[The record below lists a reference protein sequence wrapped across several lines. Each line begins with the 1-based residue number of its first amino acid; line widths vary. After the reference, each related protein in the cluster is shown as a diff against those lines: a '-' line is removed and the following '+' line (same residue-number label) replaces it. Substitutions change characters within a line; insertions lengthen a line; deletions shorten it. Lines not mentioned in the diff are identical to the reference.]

1 MYGNVFQTDF
11 SLKYE
16 LLLSVKSTFENINTS
31 YIPLPIHDCYLL
43 LYTSTLNISQVM
55 VSNQISMLLK
65 KGNTLS
71 LKNVSFN
78 HGHSIQNWMII
89 VASVLVAKEEQ
100 ILVQPQ
106 DDHFGNWGIC
116 LQYTF

>member
-1 MYGNVFQTDF
+1 
-11 SLKYE
+11 
-16 LLLSVKSTFENINTS
+16 
-31 YIPLPIHDCYLL
+31 
-43 LYTSTLNISQVM
+43 M

-65 KGNTLS
+65 LKRKYFV

-89 VASVLVAKEEQ
+89 VASVLAAKEEQ

-116 LQYTF
+116 